1 MDYKSAATE
10 ELEQI
15 VRQPNGQKNGAALC
29 ELGERYLHGTNS
41 TKVNHMRAFQFF
53 SKGEKLGE
61 KRAYAALAEMYHNG
75 ILFPK
80 NEDVAREYY
89 IKAGIQ
95 PPIAETPPKLP
106 EANPYVPVQRDDMER
121 QIESCLNDA
130 EAYRKN
136 EQYADAKNLC
146 GSLLQKIDD
155 IRTGKVNYQGSK
167 SVDELEAE
175 VKWLL
180 AYISYNE
187 QRYDDM
193 EQLLLQPH
201 VLQRHPW
208 GIYLMTIGHRVMQKG
223 SSQIAQDLQMM
234 IRNSK
239 NSNMSLQERG
249 DTNLMIA
256 ELLSEGFANMLGMN
270 PQDARAY
277 YQEAANCGN
286 AYAKEQL
293 INF

>member
-15 VRQPNGQKNGAALC
+15 VRQPNGQKNGEALC
-29 ELGERYLHGTNS
+29 ELGERYLYGTNS

-89 IKAGIQ
+89 MKAGIQ
-95 PPIAETPPKLP
+95 PSAQSDNIE
-106 EANPYVPVQRDDMER
+106 QR
-121 QIESCLNDA
+121 IESCLNDA
-130 EAYRKN
+130 ERYRQN
-136 EQYADAKNLC
+136 EQYTDAKNIC
-146 GSLLQKIDD
+146 GSLLSQIDD

-167 SVDELEAE
+167 SADELEAE

-193 EQLLLQPH
+193 EQLLLQPY

-208 GIYLMTIGHRVMQKG
+208 GIYLITIGHRILQKD
-223 SSQIAQDLQMM
+223 SSQIAQDLQML
-234 IRNSK
+234 IQNSK
-239 NSNMSLQERG
+239 SANMSMQEKG

-256 ELLSEGFANMLGMN
+256 ELLSEGFANMVGMN

-286 AYAKEQL
+286 TYAKEQI

>member
-15 VRQPNGQKNGAALC
+15 VRQPNGQKNGEVLC
-29 ELGERYLHGTNS
+29 ELGERYLYGTNS

-61 KRAYAALAEMYHNG
+61 KRAYAALAEMYYNG

-80 NEDVAREYY
+80 NEDVAKEYY
-89 IKAGIQ
+89 MKAGIQ
-95 PPIAETPPKLP
+95 PPAQSDNIE
-106 EANPYVPVQRDDMER
+106 QR
-121 QIESCLNDA
+121 IESCLNDA
-130 EAYRKN
+130 ETYRQN
-136 EQYADAKNLC
+136 EQYTDAKNIC
-146 GSLLQKIDD
+146 GSLLSQIDD

-167 SVDELEAE
+167 SADELEAE

-193 EQLLLQPH
+193 EQLLLQPY

-208 GIYLMTIGHRVMQKG
+208 GIYLMTIGHRILQKD
-223 SSQIAQDLQMM
+223 SSQIARDLQML
-234 IRNSK
+234 IQNSK
-239 NSNMSLQERG
+239 SANMSMQEKG

-256 ELLSEGFANMLGMN
+256 ELLSEGFANMVGMN

-286 AYAKEQL
+286 AYAREQL

>member
-1 MDYKSAATE
+1 MDYKSAVTE

-15 VRQPNGQKNGAALC
+15 IRQPNGQKNGEVLC
-29 ELGERYLHGTNS
+29 ELGERYLYGTNN

-89 IKAGIQ
+89 MKAGIQ
-95 PPIAETPPKLP
+95 PPAQSDNIE
-106 EANPYVPVQRDDMER
+106 QR
-121 QIESCLNDA
+121 IESCLNDA
-130 EAYRKN
+130 ERYRQN
-136 EQYADAKNLC
+136 EQYTDAKNIC
-146 GSLLQKIDD
+146 GSLLSQIDD
-155 IRTGKVNYQGSK
+155 IQTGKVNYQGSK
-167 SVDELEAE
+167 SADELEAE

-193 EQLLLQPH
+193 EQLLLQPY

-208 GIYLMTIGHRVMQKG
+208 GVYLMTIGHRVLQKD
-223 SSQIAQDLQMM
+223 SSQIARDLQML
-234 IRNSK
+234 IQNSK
-239 NSNMSLQERG
+239 SANMSMQEKG

-256 ELLSEGFANMLGMN
+256 ELLSEGFANMVGMN

-277 YQEAANCGN
+277 YKEAANCGN
-286 AYAKEQL
+286 AYAREQL